1 MTSSTIGTLF
11 HLGPTP
17 VIEETMAF
25 AEARHRLILSNVA
38 NSDTPHYRRQD
49 LDEDRFRRT
58 LERAIH
64 DRRHQHPAEFRM
76 GGATREAVS
85 TWGGALRGPRVTTL
99 PFEGPTRHDENNVSM
114 EREMS
119 ILAMNA
125 AKYTSMSSLLRKEL
139 NQLRAAITE
148 RPGN

>member
-1 MTSSTIGTLF
+1 MTRHIIGVRTSTRTGFVERSSVRFTIVATN
-11 HLGPTP
+11 TP
-17 VIEETMAF
+17 QSFEW
-25 AEARHRLILSNVA
+25 AERRERRSAR
-38 NSDTPHYRRQD
+38 
-49 LDEDRFRRT
+49 
-58 LERAIH
+58 
-64 DRRHQHPAEFRM
+64 
-76 GGATREAVS
+76 G
-85 TWGGALRGPRVTTL
+85 GGALRGPRVTTL